1 MKILVVSDSH
11 GRNTN
16 LIEIV
21 KKVSPID
28 MMIHLGDFC
37 GTATAIENMVKC
49 PVHMVAGN
57 NDYSSTYPREKVIT
71 IGKHRIFMTH
81 GHQYMVNYG
90 TDRIV
95 YKAMENN
102 ADILMFGHTHVP
114 LVKYEDGITIVNPGS
129 VSLSREYPF
138 YPSYVIMEI
147 DRHEEV
153 LFGIN
158 YLKR

>member
-81 GHQYMVNYG
+81 GHLYG
-90 TDRIV
+90 VKSGRENLIAHAK
-95 YKAMENN
+95 KALP
-102 ADILMFGHTHVP
+102 DVDFVLYGHTHLP
-114 LVKYEDGITIVNPGS
+114 ENRYIPAESEGEKPIYLIKNILKSQIIV
-129 VSLSREYPF
+129 
-138 YPSYVIMEI
+138 EI
-147 DRHEEV
+147 D
-153 LFGIN
+153 
-158 YLKR
+158 